1 MPLERK
7 VTAIAGP
14 SPYAVTTGIFRS
26 PPPERFQIEPPN
38 QLREALMGRYAFERE
53 LGRGGMATVYLAR
66 DLRHDRPVALKVL
79 HAELAATLGPE
90 RFQREIRLAAR
101 LQHPHVLT
109 VLDSGEVHPE
119 RSEGPSRLWFTM
131 PFVEGESLRHRL
143 RRERQLSVDTALR
156 IATEAARGLEYAHQ
170 HGVVHRDVKPENILL
185 TADGSTLVAD
195 FGIARALSA
204 AGDDEKLTET
214 GLAVGTPAYMSP
226 EQAAGDRGLDTRTD
240 IYSLAAV
247 LFEMLAGQPP
257 YTGATTQALMVKRL
271 TEPAPS
277 VRAVRPNVPEPVDQ
291 AIRKALS
298 PVPADRFAGMTEF
311 AAALQAATADRRT
324 EGPAD
329 RSEQRTAVVEP
340 KPTSVVPPFRRSA
353 VVLVLGFVL
362 GLGVLFG
369 WLRRHGPADGAGS
382 GDSKR
387 LAVLPFENLGAK
399 EDEYFA
405 DGMTDE
411 VRGKLAAL
419 KGLQV
424 IAHRS
429 VAEYK
434 GTSKTYEEIGRELG
448 VDYLLVGKV
457 RWDKP
462 ANGQSRVRVS
472 PELIEVAG
480 SRSRWQEPFD
490 AVLSDVFQVQGNI
503 AGEVARALNVAL
515 AAPERE
521 QLESRPTRNLAAYD
535 AFLRGEEISK
545 RMTEVDPATLD
556 RASGSYERAVALDS
570 GFAQAWARLSQAH
583 SAVHTNGLPTPER
596 AERARRAAEQ
606 ALALNPDAAEGRVA
620 LGTYYDYIA
629 GDYGKALEQFALG
642 QRAAPNDADLLS
654 GAALSEQSL
663 GRWEDALEHLRRAE
677 ALDPRSLVTKVRLSR
692 TLLWLRQ
699 HGESEAAADRAL
711 ALEPSSA
718 VALQSKVMARLGA
731 GDLDGARDALRAA
744 PQQIDP
750 TILVS
755 NMGVF
760 WDLGWV
766 LPDDQQ
772 ALLLRLTPAAFG
784 DDHFNWA
791 HVRTQVYAWRADAAR
806 ARIYADSAIR
816 ASAEVLESQ
825 PDNAQRLVLLG
836 LALAYAGRKAEAI
849 RQAERGYSL
858 YPISRDAFGGTYNR
872 HQLMRVY
879 ILTGDHEKALD
890 GLEELLRIPYYLS
903 PGWLRIDPT
912 FDPLREHPRFR
923 KLVEGTP

>member
-1 MPLERK
+1 MPDP
-7 VTAIAGP
+7 VAT
-14 SPYAVTTGIFRS
+14 
-26 PPPERFQIEPPN
+26 
-38 QLREALMGRYAFERE
+38 LREALQGRYAFERE

-79 HAELAATLGPE
+79 HPELAATLGPE

-109 VLDSGEVHPE
+109 VLDSGTAGRPDGG
-119 RSEGPSRLWFTM
+119 SEMLWFTM
-131 PFVEGESLRHRL
+131 PYVEGESLRQRL
-143 RRERQLSVDTALR
+143 RRERQLSADTALR

-185 TADGSTLVAD
+185 TGDGSTLVAD

-226 EQAAGDRGLDTRTD
+226 EQAAGDRGLDARTD

-277 VRAVRPNVPEPVDQ
+277 VRAVRPNLPEPVDQ

-298 PVPADRFAGMTEF
+298 PVPADRFAGMTQF
-311 AAALQAATADRRT
+311 AAALQAATAAAPPSAEPTVLTAAPTKLTSAEGRARRR
-324 EGPAD
+324 A
-329 RSEQRTAVVEP
+329 
-340 KPTSVVPPFRRSA
+340 RSA
-353 VVLVLGFVL
+353 PILLLGFVL

-369 WLRRHGPADGAGS
+369 WLRRHGPGDGVAS

-419 KGLQV
+419 QGLQV

-434 GTSKTYEEIGRELG
+434 GTSKTYQEIGGELG

-490 AVLSDVFQVQGNI
+490 AVLSDVFQVQGSI
-503 AGEVARALNVAL
+503 AGEVARALDVAL

-535 AFLRGEEISK
+535 AFLRGEEISN

-583 SAVHTNGLPTPER
+583 AAVHTNGLPTPER
-596 AERARRAAEQ
+596 AERARQAAEQ
-606 ALALNPDAAEGRVA
+606 ALALNPDAAEGRLA

-642 QRAAPNDADLLS
+642 QRAAPNNADLLA
-654 GAALSEQSL
+654 GAALSELSL

-677 ALDPRSLVTKVRLSR
+677 ALDPRSLITKIRLAR

-699 HGESEAAADRAL
+699 HGEAEATADRAL
-711 ALEPSSA
+711 ALEPSSSQ
-718 VALQSKVMARLGA
+718 ALQGKVMARLGA
-731 GDLDGARDALRAA
+731 GDLDGARDALRDA
-744 PQQIDP
+744 PKQMDP
-750 TILVS
+750 TTLVS
-755 NMGVF
+755 SMGVF

-772 ALLLRLTPAAFG
+772 ALLLRLTPGAFG
-784 DDHFNWA
+784 DDRFNWA
-791 HVRTQVYAWRADAAR
+791 HVRAQVYGWRGDAAR

-825 PDNAQRLVLLG
+825 PDDAQRIVLLG

-849 RQAERGYSL
+849 RQAERGYAL
-858 YPISRDAFGGTYNR
+858 RPISKDAFGGTYNR
-872 HQLMRVY
+872 HQLVRVY

-903 PGWLRIDPT
+903 PAWLRIDPT
-912 FDPLREHPRFR
+912 FDPLRKNPRFVTLSEA
-923 KLVEGTP
+923 KGP

>member
-1 MPLERK
+1 M
-7 VTAIAGP
+7 A
-14 SPYAVTTGIFRS
+14 
-26 PPPERFQIEPPN
+26 PPE
-38 QLREALMGRYAFERE
+38 QLREALKDRYAIERE

-79 HAELAATLGPE
+79 HAELAATMGPD

-109 VLDSGEVHPE
+109 VLDSGAAAD
-119 RSEGPSRLWFTM
+119 RLWFTM
-131 PFVEGESLRHRL
+131 PYVEGESLRERL
-143 RRERQLSVDTALR
+143 RRERQLSAEAALR
-156 IATEAARGLEYAHQ
+156 IAAEAARGLEYAHQ

-204 AGDDEKLTET
+204 AEGDEKLTET

-226 EQAAGDRGLDTRTD
+226 EQAAGDRGIDARTD

-257 YTGATTQALMVKRL
+257 YIGATTQALMVKRL
-271 TEPAPS
+271 TEPPPS
-277 VRAVRPNVPEPVDQ
+277 VRAVRPNLPDTVDQ

-298 PVPADRFAGMTEF
+298 PVPADRFASMTQF
-311 AAALQAATADRRT
+311 AAALQAAA
-324 EGPAD
+324 PAA
-329 RSEQRTAVVEP
+329 SSVQT
-340 KPTSVVPPFRRSA
+340 VVPATPTTTTSAEDRPRRRPRSA
-353 VVLVLGFVL
+353 VILLLGFVL
-362 GLGVLFG
+362 GLGALFG
-369 WLRRHGPADGAGS
+369 WLRKQQPGDGAPGS
-382 GDSKR
+382 SKR

-419 KGLQV
+419 QGLQV
-424 IAHRS
+424 IAQRS
-429 VAEYK
+429 ASEYK
-434 GTSKTYEEIGRELG
+434 GSSKSYQEIGRELG

-480 SRSRWQEPFD
+480 SRSRWQQPFE
-490 AVLSDVFQVQGNI
+490 AVLSDVFQVQGRI
-503 AGEVARALNVAL
+503 AGEVAQALDVAL

-545 RMTEVDPATLD
+545 RMSEPDVTALE
-556 RASGSYERAVALDS
+556 RASGAYERAVALDS
-570 GFAQAWARLSQAH
+570 TFVQAWVRLSQAH
-583 SAVHTNGLPTPER
+583 AGMWANGLPTPER
-596 AERARRAAEQ
+596 AERARQAAER
-606 ALALNPDAAEGRVA
+606 ALALDPEAADGRLA

-629 GDYGKALEQFALG
+629 GEYEKALEQFALG
-642 QRAAPNDADLLS
+642 QRVAPNNADLWS

-677 ALDPRSLVTKVRLSR
+677 TLDPRSLSTVTRLSR

-699 HGESEAAADRAL
+699 HAEAEAAADRAI
-711 ALEPSSA
+711 ALDPSSIP
-718 VALQSKVMARLGA
+718 ALQAKVMARLGA
-731 GDLDGARDALRAA
+731 GDLDGARTVLGAA
-744 PQQIDP
+744 PEGIEP
-750 TILVS
+750 TALVAY
-755 NMGVF
+755 MGNY

-766 LPDDQQ
+766 LTDEQQ
-772 ALLLRLTPAAFG
+772 ALLLRLTPPAF
-784 DDHFNWA
+784 DDDRFTWA
-791 HVRTQVYAWRADAAR
+791 HVRAQVLAWRGDSVRAR
-806 ARIYADSAIR
+806 AYADSAVH
-816 ASAEVLESQ
+816 ASAEVLERQ
-825 PDNAQRLVLLG
+825 PDDAQRRILLG
-836 LALAYAGRKAEAI
+836 VALAYAGRKAEGI
-849 RQAERGYSL
+849 REAERGYAL
-858 YPISRDAFGGTYNR
+858 RPISVDGFGGAYHL
-872 HQLMRVY
+872 HQLARTY
-879 ILTGDHEKALD
+879 ILVGEQEKALER
-890 GLEELLRIPYYLS
+890 LEELLRAPYYLS

-912 FDPLREHPRFR
+912 FIPLRKHPRFQR
-923 KLVEGTP
+923 LVSDTS

>member
-1 MPLERK
+1 MADP
-7 VTAIAGP
+7 IA
-14 SPYAVTTGIFRS
+14 S
-26 PPPERFQIEPPN
+26 
-38 QLREALMGRYAFERE
+38 LREALQDRYAIERE

-79 HAELAATLGPE
+79 HPELAATLGPE

-109 VLDSGEVHPE
+109 VLDSGEAA
-119 RSEGPSRLWFTM
+119 GRLWFTM
-131 PFVEGESLRHRL
+131 PFVEGESLRDRL
-143 RRERQLSVDTALR
+143 RRERQLPADAALR

-185 TADGSTLVAD
+185 TGDDSTLVAD

-204 AGDDEKLTET
+204 AEGDQKLTET

-226 EQAAGDRGLDTRTD
+226 EQAAGDRALDARTD

-247 LFEMLAGQPP
+247 LFEMLAGEPP

-277 VRAVRPNVPEPVDQ
+277 VRGVRPNLPEQVDQ

-298 PVPADRFAGMTEF
+298 PVPADRFASMTQF
-311 AAALQAATADRRT
+311 AAALQAATAAAPPSAQPTALTAAPTTKVTSAEDRPR
-324 EGPAD
+324 
-329 RSEQRTAVVEP
+329 RRV
-340 KPTSVVPPFRRSA
+340 RSA
-353 VVLVLGFVL
+353 PILLLGFVL

-369 WLRRHGPADGAGS
+369 WLRRQHPTDGAAL

-411 VRGKLAAL
+411 VRGKLATL
-419 KGLQV
+419 QGLQV
-424 IAHRS
+424 IAQRS

-490 AVLSDVFQVQGNI
+490 AVLSDVFQVQGSI
-503 AGEVARALNVAL
+503 AGEVARALDVAL

-535 AFLRGEEISK
+535 AFLRGEEVSK
-545 RMTEVDPATLD
+545 RMTEVDPATLE

-570 GFAQAWARLSQAH
+570 GFAQAWARLSQAQA
-583 SAVHTNGLPTPER
+583 AVFTNGLPTPQR
-596 AERARRAAEQ
+596 AQRARHAAEQ
-606 ALALNPDAAEGRVA
+606 ALALNPDAVEGRLA

-629 GDYGKALEQFALG
+629 GDYRKALEQFALG
-642 QRAAPNDADLLS
+642 QRVAPNNADLLS

-677 ALDPRSLVTKVRLSR
+677 ALDPRSLVTKLRLSR

-699 HGESEAAADRAL
+699 HGEAEAAADRAL

-718 VALQSKVMARLGA
+718 QALQSKVMARLGA
-731 GDLDGARDALRAA
+731 GDLDGARAVIRAA

-750 TILVS
+750 TTLVS
-755 NMGVF
+755 NFGVF

-772 ALLLRLTPAAFG
+772 ALLLRLTPGAFG
-784 DDHFNWA
+784 DDRFNWA
-791 HVRTQVYAWRADAAR
+791 HVRTQVYGWRGDAAR

-816 ASAEVLESQ
+816 ASGDVLESQ
-825 PDNAQRLVLLG
+825 PDDPQRLVLLG

-849 RQAERGYSL
+849 RQAERGYAL
-858 YPISRDAFGGTYNR
+858 KPISKDAFSGTYNR
-872 HQLMRVY
+872 HQLVRVH
-879 ILTGDHEKALD
+879 ILNSDHEKALD

-903 PGWLRIDPT
+903 PRWLRIDPT
-912 FDPLREHPRFR
+912 FDPLRKHPRFR
-923 KLVEGTP
+923 KLLGGAA

>member
-1 MPLERK
+1 MTDP
-7 VTAIAGP
+7 VAA
-14 SPYAVTTGIFRS
+14 
-26 PPPERFQIEPPN
+26 
-38 QLREALMGRYAFERE
+38 LREGLRDRYAFERE

-79 HAELAATLGPE
+79 HPELAATMGPE

-109 VLDSGEVHPE
+109 VLDSGEAA
-119 RSEGPSRLWFTM
+119 GRLWFTM
-131 PFVEGESLRHRL
+131 PFVEGESLRDRL
-143 RRERQLSVDTALR
+143 RRERQLPADAALR

-185 TADGSTLVAD
+185 TVDGSTLVAD
-195 FGIARALSA
+195 FGIARALSSA
-204 AGDDEKLTET
+204 EGDEKLTET

-226 EQAAGDRGLDTRTD
+226 EQAAGDRGLDARTD

-277 VRAVRPNVPEPVDQ
+277 VRAVRPNLPGPVDE

-298 PVPADRFAGMTEF
+298 PVPADRFASMTQF
-311 AAALQAATADRRT
+311 AAALQAATAAVPSAQPAVPMAAPTKVTSAEGRPRRR
-324 EGPAD
+324 A
-329 RSEQRTAVVEP
+329 
-340 KPTSVVPPFRRSA
+340 RSA
-353 VVLVLGFVL
+353 PILLLGFVL

-369 WLRRHGPADGAGS
+369 WLRRQQQADGAAP

-419 KGLQV
+419 QGLQV
-424 IAHRS
+424 IAQRS

-434 GTSKTYEEIGRELG
+434 GTNKTYEEIGRELG

-490 AVLSDVFQVQGNI
+490 AVLSDVFQVQGSI
-503 AGEVARALNVAL
+503 AGEVARALDVAL

-583 SAVHTNGLPTPER
+583 AAVFTNGLPSPER
-596 AERARRAAEQ
+596 AERARQAAEQ
-606 ALALNPDAAEGRVA
+606 ALALNPDAAEGRLA

-629 GDYGKALEQFALG
+629 GDYRKALEQFALG
-642 QRAAPNDADLLS
+642 QQAAPNNADLLS

-663 GRWEDALEHLRRAE
+663 GRWENALEHLRRAE
-677 ALDPRSLVTKVRLSR
+677 ALDPRSLVTKLRLSR

-699 HGESEAAADRAL
+699 HGEAEAAADRAL

-718 VALQSKVMARLGA
+718 QALQTKVMTRLGA

-750 TILVS
+750 TTLVS

-772 ALLLRLTPAAFG
+772 ALLLRLTPGAFG
-784 DDHFNWA
+784 DDRFNWA
-791 HVRTQVYAWRADAAR
+791 HVRTQVYGWRGDTALAR
-806 ARIYADSAIR
+806 VYADSAIR

-825 PDNAQRLVLLG
+825 PDEPQRLVLLG

-849 RQAERGYSL
+849 RQAERGYAL
-858 YPISRDAFGGTYNR
+858 HPISKDAFGGTYNR
-872 HQLMRVY
+872 HQLVRVY
-879 ILTGDHEKALD
+879 ILNGDHEKALD

-912 FDPLREHPRFR
+912 FDPLRKHPRFR
-923 KLVEGTP
+923 KLVEGK

>member
-1 MPLERK
+1 MDDP
-7 VTAIAGP
+7 VAA
-14 SPYAVTTGIFRS
+14 
-26 PPPERFQIEPPN
+26 
-38 QLREALMGRYAFERE
+38 LREGLRDRYAFDRQ
-53 LGRGGMATVYLAR
+53 LGRGGMATVYLAQ

-79 HAELAATLGPE
+79 HPELAASMGPE

-109 VLDSGEVHPE
+109 VLDSGETA
-119 RSEGPSRLWFTM
+119 GQLWFTM
-131 PFVEGESLRHRL
+131 PYVEGESLRDRL
-143 RRERQLSVDTALR
+143 RRERQLPVDAAIR

-170 HGVVHRDVKPENILL
+170 HGVVHRDMKPENILL
-185 TADGSTLVAD
+185 TRDGSTLVAD
-195 FGIARALSA
+195 FGIARALSV
-204 AGDDEKLTET
+204 AGDERLTET

-226 EQAAGDRGLDTRTD
+226 EQAAGDRGLDARTD

-247 LFEMLAGQPP
+247 LYEMLAGQPP

-277 VRAVRPNVPEPVDQ
+277 VRAVRPNLPESVDH
-291 AIRKALS
+291 AIRRALA
-298 PVPADRFAGMTEF
+298 PVPADRFATMSEL
-311 AAALQAATADRRT
+311 AAALQPAA
-324 EGPAD
+324 
-329 RSEQRTAVVEP
+329 AV
-340 KPTSVVPPFRRSA
+340 PTSALPTLATTAPPGDTATRERPRRRSRSA
-353 VVLVLGFVL
+353 PILLLGFVL

-369 WLRRHGPADGAGS
+369 WLRKQHPADGAAP

-419 KGLQV
+419 QGLQV
-424 IAHRS
+424 IAQRS

-472 PELIEVAG
+472 PELIQVAG
-480 SRSRWQEPFD
+480 SRSRWQQPFD
-490 AVLSDVFQVQGNI
+490 AVLSDVFQVQGSI
-503 AGEVARALNVAL
+503 AGEVAQALDVAL

-535 AFLRGEEISK
+535 AFLRGEELSN
-545 RMTEVDPATLD
+545 RMTEVDPATLE
-556 RASGSYERAVALDS
+556 RASGAYERAVALDS
-570 GFAQAWARLSQAH
+570 GFVQAWVRLSQAH
-583 SAVHTNGLPTPER
+583 SVVYTNGLPIPER
-596 AERARRAAEQ
+596 AERARQAAER
-606 ALALNPDAAEGRVA
+606 ALALNPEAADGRLA

-629 GDYGKALEQFALG
+629 GDYQKALEQFALG
-642 QRAAPNDADLLS
+642 QRVAPNNADLLS

-677 ALDPRSLVTKVRLSR
+677 ALDPRSLVTKIRLSR

-699 HGESEAAADRAL
+699 HGEAEAAADRAL

-718 VALQSKVMARLGA
+718 QALQGKVTARLGA
-731 GDLDGARDALRAA
+731 GNLGGARAALRAA

-750 TILVS
+750 TTLVS

-766 LPDDQQ
+766 LTDDQQ
-772 ALLLRLTPAAFG
+772 ALLLRLTPGAFG
-784 DDHFNWA
+784 DDRFNWA
-791 HVRTQVYAWRADAAR
+791 HVRSQVYGWRGDSVR
-806 ARIYADSAIR
+806 ARIYADSAVR
-816 ASAEVLESQ
+816 ASAQVLESQ
-825 PDNAQRLVLLG
+825 PNDAQRLVLLG

-858 YPISRDAFGGTYNR
+858 GPISKDAFGGTYNR
-872 HQLMRVY
+872 HQLVRVH

-912 FDPLREHPRFR
+912 FDPLRQHLRFR
-923 KLVEGTP
+923 KLVEGTA

>member
-1 MPLERK
+1 LQVIPLHQK
-7 VTAIAGP
+7 STMTDPVAA
-14 SPYAVTTGIFRS
+14 
-26 PPPERFQIEPPN
+26 
-38 QLREALMGRYAFERE
+38 LREGLRDRYAFERE

-79 HAELAATLGPE
+79 HPELAATMGPE

-109 VLDSGEVHPE
+109 VLDSGETA
-119 RSEGPSRLWFTM
+119 GRLWFTM
-131 PFVEGESLRHRL
+131 PFVEGESLRDRL
-143 RRERQLSVDTALR
+143 RRERQLPADAALR

-185 TADGSTLVAD
+185 TGDGSTLVAD

-204 AGDDEKLTET
+204 AEGDEKLTET

-226 EQAAGDRGLDTRTD
+226 EQAAGDRGLDARTD

-277 VRAVRPNVPEPVDQ
+277 VRAVRPNLPEPVDE

-298 PVPADRFAGMTEF
+298 PVPADRFASMTQF
-311 AAALQAATADRRT
+311 AAALQAVTAAAPPGAQPTVPTAAAPTKVTPAEGRPRRR
-324 EGPAD
+324 A
-329 RSEQRTAVVEP
+329 
-340 KPTSVVPPFRRSA
+340 RSA
-353 VVLVLGFVL
+353 PILLLGFVL

-369 WLRRHGPADGAGS
+369 WLRRHGPADGAAP
-382 GDSKR
+382 DSKR

-419 KGLQV
+419 QGLQV
-424 IAHRS
+424 IAQRS

-490 AVLSDVFQVQGNI
+490 AVLSDVFQVQGSI
-503 AGEVARALNVAL
+503 AGEVARALDVAL

-521 QLESRPTRNLAAYD
+521 KLESRPTRNLAAYD

-545 RMTEVDPATLD
+545 RLTEVDPATLE

-570 GFAQAWARLSQAH
+570 GFTQAWARLSQAH
-583 SAVHTNGLPTPER
+583 AAVYTNGLPTPER
-596 AERARRAAEQ
+596 AERARQAAEQ
-606 ALALNPDAAEGRVA
+606 ALALNPEAADGRLA
-620 LGTYYDYIA
+620 MGTYFDYIA
-629 GDYGKALEQFALG
+629 GDYRKALEHFALG
-642 QRAAPNDADLLS
+642 QRAAPNNADLVS
-654 GAALSEQSL
+654 GAALSELSL
-663 GRWEDALEHLRRAE
+663 GRWEDALEHLRHAE
-677 ALDPRSLVTKVRLSR
+677 ALDPRSLVTVLRLSR

-699 HGESEAAADRAL
+699 HGEAEAAADRAL

-718 VALQSKVMARLGA
+718 QALQNKVMARLGA
-731 GDLDGARDALRAA
+731 GDLDGARNALRAA

-750 TILVS
+750 TTLVS

-772 ALLLRLTPAAFG
+772 ALLLRLTPGAFG
-784 DDHFNWA
+784 DDRFNWA
-791 HVRTQVYAWRADAAR
+791 HVRAQVYGWRGDAAR

-816 ASAEVLESQ
+816 ASAEVLESR
-825 PDNAQRLVLLG
+825 PDDAQRLVLLG
-836 LALAYAGRKAEAI
+836 LALAYAGRKEEAI
-849 RQAERGYSL
+849 SQAERGYAL
-858 YPISRDAFGGTYNR
+858 QPISKDAFSGAYNR
-872 HQLMRVY
+872 HQLVRVQ

-903 PGWLRIDPT
+903 PAWLRIDPT
-912 FDPLREHPRFR
+912 FDPLRNDARF
-923 KLVEGTP
+923 KQLVAGSN

>member
-1 MPLERK
+1 MDDP
-7 VTAIAGP
+7 AA
-14 SPYAVTTGIFRS
+14 AV
-26 PPPERFQIEPPN
+26 
-38 QLREALMGRYAFERE
+38 REGVRDRYAFDRQ
-53 LGRGGMATVYLAR
+53 LGRGGMATVYLAH

-79 HAELAATLGPE
+79 HPELAASLGPE

-109 VLDSGEVHPE
+109 VLDSGETA
-119 RSEGPSRLWFTM
+119 GQLWFTM
-131 PFVEGESLRHRL
+131 PYVEGESLRDRL
-143 RRERQLSVDTALR
+143 RRERQLPVDVALR

-185 TADGSTLVAD
+185 TRDGSTLVAD
-195 FGIARALSA
+195 FGIARALTGGPEESR
-204 AGDDEKLTET
+204 LTET

-226 EQAAGDRGLDTRTD
+226 EQAAGDRGLDARTD

-277 VRAVRPNVPEPVDQ
+277 VRGVRPNLPEPVDG

-298 PVPADRFAGMTEF
+298 PVPADRFATMTEF
-311 AAALQAATADRRT
+311 AAALQPAAGVPSTAQPTPMTTTPSRATSSDKRPRRR
-324 EGPAD
+324 A
-329 RSEQRTAVVEP
+329 
-340 KPTSVVPPFRRSA
+340 RSA
-353 VVLVLGFVL
+353 PILLLGFVL

-369 WLRRHGPADGAGS
+369 WLRKQHPPDGTAPG
-382 GDSKR
+382 GSKR

-419 KGLQV
+419 QGLQV
-424 IAHRS
+424 IAQRS
-429 VAEYK
+429 ASEYK
-434 GTSKTYEEIGRELG
+434 GSSKSYQEIGRELG

-480 SRSRWQEPFD
+480 SRSRWQQPFE
-490 AVLSDVFQVQGNI
+490 AVLSDVFQVQGRI
-503 AGEVARALNVAL
+503 AGEVAQALDVAL

-545 RMTEVDPATLD
+545 RMSEPDATALE
-556 RASGSYERAVALDS
+556 RASAAYERAVALDS
-570 GFAQAWARLSQAH
+570 TFVQAWVRLSQAH
-583 SAVHTNGLPTPER
+583 AGMWANGVPTPER
-596 AERARRAAEQ
+596 AERARQAAER
-606 ALALNPDAAEGRVA
+606 ALALDQEAADGRLA
-620 LGTYYDYIA
+620 LGTYFDYIA
-629 GDYGKALEQFALG
+629 GEYEKALEQFALG
-642 QRAAPNDADLLS
+642 QRVAPNNADLWS

-677 ALDPRSLVTKVRLSR
+677 TLDPRSLTTAVRLSR

-699 HGESEAAADRAL
+699 HAEAGAAADRAI
-711 ALEPSSA
+711 ALDPSSIP
-718 VALQSKVMARLGA
+718 ALQAKVMARLGA
-731 GDLDGARDALRAA
+731 GDLDGARAALGAA
-744 PQQIDP
+744 PDTIDP
-750 TILVS
+750 TELVAY
-755 NMGVF
+755 MGNY

-766 LPDDQQ
+766 LTDEQQ
-772 ALLLRLTPAAFG
+772 ALLLRLTPPAFN
-784 DDHFNWA
+784 DDRFTWA
-791 HVRTQVYAWRADAAR
+791 HVRAQVFAWRGDSAR
-806 ARIYADSAIR
+806 ARAAADSAVR

-825 PDNAQRLVLLG
+825 PDDAQRRVLLG
-836 LALAYAGRKAEAI
+836 LALAHAGRKADAI
-849 RQAERGYSL
+849 REAERGYAL
-858 YPISRDAFGGTYNR
+858 RPISKDAFGGAYNL
-872 HQLMRVY
+872 HQLARTYV
-879 ILTGDHEKALD
+879 LVGEHEKAIER
-890 GLEELLRIPYYLS
+890 LEELLGAPYYLS

-912 FDPLREHPRFR
+912 FTPLRKHPRFR
-923 KLVEGTP
+923 RLVGDTA